1 MTIGQ
6 GLGVWLGGAIGILL
20 GMTAFQFPDLW
31 LWITE
36 AVWAVASG
44 LLGLA
49 VWRGDRRP

>member
-6 GLGVWLGGAIGILL
+6 GLGVWLLGAVGLYL
-20 GMTAFQFPDLW
+20 AMTAFQFPDAFT
-31 LWITE
+31 WILE
-36 AVWAVASG
+36 GIWALASA

>member
-6 GLGVWLGGAIGILL
+6 GLAVWLGGAVGLL
-20 GMTAFQFPDLW
+20 LLSAAAELPLAFLYV
-31 LWITE
+31 LE
-36 AVWAVASG
+36 GVWAVASA